1 MNHLETY
8 YLAREIKG
16 ELIGDNKI
24 LKGVFNLLS
33 DAKEGDM
40 VIRHWV
46 DENGIKIA
54 AKKKVGC
61 FITQNP
67 KGKVREMALKLGLNL
82 IIVDKIEL
90 ANAFALKWTID
101 KFAPN
106 SKKVAITG
114 TNGKST
120 TTHLIYHILKEGGYN
135 VFTNTDSKSEFNT
148 LIDPMVAKNISN
160 FYQDHDGAKIEYLV
174 IEVSEVQGW
183 FDKVM
188 KDHALLM
195 TRAINP
201 QVVVIT
207 NVALDHIGLVNSLDE
222 AFEEISGGI
231 KALNNG
237 VAVLNHED
245 EMVVRM
251 QRLLNFSVESF
262 FYGEGS
268 ELEFKDSGIFY
279 RGEILLEKSR
289 LPFTSPHF
297 IQNTLAAISACIS
310 LNIPLEIIKNGVYTY
325 KPLKRRFSILNSS
338 PTSIDDFAHNP
349 DGIKATTKSALEITS
364 GKLWVLCAIRGS
376 RGKDINL
383 INARALSETIS
394 LLKKNKKQEM
404 EFEIYLTSSSDVVD
418 HLNQVE
424 YEEKEIFF
432 QTLNDHDLTFKF
444 FENLEESLNE
454 ILRAAHKNDTILLMG
469 AQGMDPASEILD
481 ELL

>member
-61 FITQNP
+61 FIAQNP
-67 KGKVREMALKLGLNL
+67 QGKAREMALKLGLNL

-90 ANAFALKWTID
+90 ANAFALKWTIE
-101 KFAPN
+101 KFAPD
-106 SKKVAITG
+106 SKRVAITG

-120 TTHLIYHILKEGGYN
+120 TTHFIYHILKEGGYV

-148 LIDPMVAKNISN
+148 LIDPMVAKNISD
-160 FYQDHDGAKIEYLV
+160 FYQEHQGVKIDYLV

-231 KALNNG
+231 KALDKG

-245 EMVVRM
+245 EMVVKM
-251 QRLLNFSVESF
+251 QQLLNFSVESF

-279 RGEILLEKSR
+279 RGELLLEKSR

-310 LNIPLEIIKNGVYTY
+310 LNIPLETIKKGVYTY
-325 KPLKRRFSILNSS
+325 KPLKRRFSI
-338 PTSIDDFAHNP
+338 
-349 DGIKATTKSALEITS
+349 
-364 GKLWVLCAIRGS
+364 
-376 RGKDINL
+376 
-383 INARALSETIS
+383 
-394 LLKKNKKQEM
+394 
-404 EFEIYLTSSSDVVD
+404 
-418 HLNQVE
+418 
-424 YEEKEIFF
+424 
-432 QTLNDHDLTFKF
+432 
-444 FENLEESLNE
+444 
-454 ILRAAHKNDTILLMG
+454 
-469 AQGMDPASEILD
+469 
-481 ELL
+481 

>member
-1 MNHLETY
+1 MKHLETY
-8 YLAREIKG
+8 HLAQEIKG

-24 LKGVFNLLS
+24 IKGNFNLLS
-33 DAKEGDM
+33 DAKEGDV

-46 DENGIKIA
+46 DENGVKIA
-54 AKKKVGC
+54 AQKKVGC

-67 KGKVREMALKLGLNL
+67 KGNAIEMAIKLGLNL

-90 ANAFALKWTID
+90 ANAFALKWTIE
-101 KFAPN
+101 KFAPD
-106 SKKVAITG
+106 SKRVAITG

-120 TTHLIYHILKEGGYN
+120 TTHLIYHILKEGGYA

-148 LIDPMVAKNISN
+148 LIDPMVAKNISD
-160 FYQDHDGAKIEYLV
+160 FYQERKGAKIDYLV

-188 KDHALLM
+188 KDHALFM

-201 QVVVIT
+201 QVVAIT

-231 KALNNG
+231 KALDKG
-237 VAVLNHED
+237 VAVLNNED
-245 EMVVRM
+245 EMVLRM
-251 QRLLNFSVESF
+251 QHLLNFPVESF
-262 FYGEGS
+262 FYGKGS
-268 ELEFKDSGIFY
+268 QLEFKDSGIFY
-279 RGEILLEKSR
+279 RDELLLEKSR

-297 IQNTLAAISACIS
+297 IQNTLAAISVCIS
-310 LNIPLEIIKNGVYTY
+310 LKIPLETIKKGVYNY

-338 PTSIDDFAHNP
+338 PTIIDDFAHNP

-364 GKLWVLCAIRGS
+364 RKLWVLCAIRGS
-376 RGKDINL
+376 RGKEINL
-383 INARALSETIS
+383 INALALAETLS
-394 LLKKNKKQEM
+394 LLQKNKNQEM

-424 YEEKEIFF
+424 QEEKEIFF
-432 QTLNDHDLTFKF
+432 TTLKDFNLNFKF

-454 ILRAAHKNDTILLMG
+454 ILSAAHKNDTILLMG
-469 AQGMDPASEILD
+469 AQGMDPASD
-481 ELL
+481 LLEGLL